1 LLILF
6 SLRAYQLGEITIVA
20 PLSTLSILFN
30 VILASI
36 FLKEKDHLIKKIVVT
51 IGIIIGIILIY

>member
-6 SLRAYQLGEITIVA
+6 SLRAYQLGVITIVA
-20 PLSTLSILFN
+20 PLSTLSILCN
-30 VILASI
+30 VLLASI
-36 FLKEKDHLIKKIVVT
+36 FLKEKDNLVKKIVVT